1 MRKNISKPLIWLSVM
16 LVILFVCM
24 IFADLIQRDF
34 NKVEVSEFYFD
45 AGNGEILTYKLY
57 KPVSAT
63 KDNKSPAVLLMHGYQ
78 NDKETNA
85 AYSIELARRGI
96 VALSIDEYGHGGT
109 SLGIRERGYTQY
121 KFPNMEKT
129 ISGPERYL
137 VMMNFSNMDFHDEQY
152 SKGLKDSS
160 MGGRL
165 AYEMLKQMDFVD
177 VENLGITGHSMGTW
191 SSWTV
196 AADNPDHKCIVI
208 QCGEVADTKYFDDSI
223 KFNNVLMLQAKYDEF
238 NYFRDYQNTVAG
250 LEKTPLRYNTFALQ
264 DNPVEWNTT
273 YGSFED
279 GTARRMELLITNHRL
294 VTHNKNG
301 MAASMDWFTEAFG
314 ITKTIDSYNQTYMIK
329 EVLVLVAML
338 CAVFSILPLMI
349 LILKI
354 PFFKAVAQ
362 QLPDRPSRIK
372 NTRQWWKGAVIT
384 VLIAGLSYPFMTQLG
399 HGLLPLPENIFKMT
413 VGNGFVGW
421 YLFLIIIMVITLNS
435 TWKKSQKLGS
445 GLDYYDLGLG
455 CEKNPDKLSW
465 SLLGK
470 SSLVTLLMI
479 SFMYLLVTVT
489 QSLFMLDFRFI
500 WPFFKMFTLERFL
513 QFLVYIPIF
522 ALFFLLNN
530 AKIFGHMRQSR
541 ASEDTISS
549 LLICWLKNAFV
560 MIGGVFLMV
569 LIEYIPFFLEIGPGA
584 DLLFSSTFGGPF
596 MSLMILFIPQVIIFS
611 FLCTFINKK
620 TGHVYVSAFTVASLA
635 CWIVTGGSALF

>member
-1 MRKNISKPLIWLSVM
+1 MRKNVIKPFIWLSVL

-63 KDNKSPAVLLMHGYQ
+63 KDNKVPAVLLMHGYQ

-96 VALSIDEYGHGGT
+96 VALSIDEYGHGST
-109 SLGIRERGYTQY
+109 SIGLRERGYTQY
-121 KFPNMEKT
+121 KFPKMDKT
-129 ISGPERYL
+129 ISGPERFL
-137 VMMNFSNMDFHDEQY
+137 VMMNFSNMDFFEEQY

-160 MGGRL
+160 MGGKL

-177 VENLGITGHSMGTW
+177 ADNIGITGHSMGTW

-196 AADNPDHKCIVI
+196 AAYNPEHRCIII
-208 QCGEVADTKYFDDSI
+208 QCGEVADNKYFDDSI

-238 NYFRDYQNTVAG
+238 DYFRDYQNTVAG
-250 LEKTPLRYNTFALQ
+250 LENTPLRYSTFALQ
-264 DNPVEWNTT
+264 GKPVEWNKT
-273 YGSFED
+273 YGSFKD

-294 VTHNKNG
+294 TTHDRNG
-301 MAASMDWFTEAFG
+301 MAASMDWFTQAFG
-314 ITKTIDSYNQTYMIK
+314 ITNAIDSYNQVYMIK

-338 CAVFSILPLMI
+338 CAVFSMLPLML
-349 LILKI
+349 LILQI
-354 PFFKAVAQ
+354 PFFRSVAQ
-362 QLPDRPSRIK
+362 SLPDRPSKAK
-372 NTRQWWKGAVIT
+372 NTKQWWKGAVIT

-421 YLFLIIIMVITLNS
+421 YLFLIIVMVITLNS
-435 TWKKSQKLGS
+435 TWKKSHKLGS
-445 GLDYYDLGLG
+445 PLDYYDLGLG
-455 CEKNPDKLSW
+455 YENKPEKLSW
-465 SLLGK
+465 SLLRK
-470 SSLVTLLMI
+470 SALVTLIMVG
-479 SFMYLLVTVT
+479 FMYLLVTIT
-489 QSLFMLDFRFI
+489 HYLFLLDFRFI
-500 WPFFKMFTLERFL
+500 WPFFKVFTLERFL

-530 AKIFGHMRQSR
+530 AKIFGHMRQAR
-541 ASEDTISS
+541 ASEESISS
-549 LLICWLKNAFV
+549 LLTCWLKNAFV
-560 MIGGVFLMV
+560 MIGGVFLIV

-596 MSLMILFIPQVIIFS
+596 MSLMILFIPQVIVFS

>member
-1 MRKNISKPLIWLSVM
+1 MRKNVIKPFIWLSVL

-63 KDNKSPAVLLMHGYQ
+63 KDNKVPAVLLMHGYQ

-96 VALSIDEYGHGGT
+96 VALSIDEYGHGST
-109 SLGIRERGYTQY
+109 SIGLRERGYTQY
-121 KFPNMEKT
+121 KFPKMDKT
-129 ISGPERYL
+129 ISGPERFL
-137 VMMNFSNMDFHDEQY
+137 VMMNFSNMDFFEEQY

-160 MGGRL
+160 MGGKL

-177 VENLGITGHSMGTW
+177 ADNIGITGHSMGTW

-196 AADNPDHKCIVI
+196 AAYNPEHRCIII
-208 QCGEVADTKYFDDSI
+208 QCGEVADNKYFDDSI

-238 NYFRDYQNTVAG
+238 DYFRDYQNTVAG
-250 LEKTPLRYNTFALQ
+250 LENTPLRYSTFALQ
-264 DNPVEWNTT
+264 DKPVEWNKT
-273 YGSFED
+273 YGSFKD

-294 VTHNKNG
+294 TTHDRNG
-301 MAASMDWFTEAFG
+301 MAASMDWFTQAFG
-314 ITKTIDSYNQTYMIK
+314 ITNAIDSYNQVYMIK

-338 CAVFSILPLMI
+338 CAVFSMLPLML
-349 LILKI
+349 LILQI
-354 PFFKAVAQ
+354 PFFRSVAQ
-362 QLPDRPSRIK
+362 SLPDRPSKAK
-372 NTRQWWKGAVIT
+372 NTKQWWKGAVIT

-421 YLFLIIIMVITLNS
+421 YLFLIIVMVITLNS
-435 TWKKSQKLGS
+435 TWKKSHKLGS
-445 GLDYYDLGLG
+445 PLDYYDLGLG
-455 CEKNPDKLSW
+455 YENKPEKLSW
-465 SLLGK
+465 SLLRK
-470 SSLVTLLMI
+470 SALVTLIMVG
-479 SFMYLLVTVT
+479 FMYLLVTIT
-489 QSLFMLDFRFI
+489 HYLFLLDFRYI
-500 WPFFKMFTLERFL
+500 WPFFKVFTLERFL

-530 AKIFGHMRQSR
+530 AKIFGHMRQAR
-541 ASEDTISS
+541 ASEESISS
-549 LLICWLKNAFV
+549 LLTCWLKNAFV
-560 MIGGVFLMV
+560 MIGGVFLIV

-596 MSLMILFIPQVIIFS
+596 MSLMILFIPQVIVFS

>member
-1 MRKNISKPLIWLSVM
+1 MRKNVIKPFIWLSVL

-63 KDNKSPAVLLMHGYQ
+63 KDNKVPAVLLMHGYQ

-96 VALSIDEYGHGGT
+96 VALSIDEYGHGST
-109 SLGIRERGYTQY
+109 SIGLRERGYTQY
-121 KFPNMEKT
+121 KFPKMDKT
-129 ISGPERYL
+129 ISGPERFL
-137 VMMNFSNMDFHDEQY
+137 VMMNFSNMDFFEEQY

-160 MGGRL
+160 MGGKL

-177 VENLGITGHSMGTW
+177 ADNIGITGHSMGTW

-196 AADNPDHKCIVI
+196 AAYNPEHRCIII
-208 QCGEVADTKYFDDSI
+208 QCGEVADNKYFDDSI

-238 NYFRDYQNTVAG
+238 DYFRDYQNTVAG
-250 LEKTPLRYNTFALQ
+250 LENTPLRYSTFALQ
-264 DNPVEWNTT
+264 DKPVEWNKT
-273 YGSFED
+273 YGSFKD

-294 VTHNKNG
+294 TTHDRNG
-301 MAASMDWFTEAFG
+301 MAASMDWFTKAFG
-314 ITKTIDSYNQTYMIK
+314 ITNAIDSYNQVYMIK

-338 CAVFSILPLMI
+338 CAVFSMLPLML
-349 LILKI
+349 LILQI
-354 PFFKAVAQ
+354 PFFRSVAQ
-362 QLPDRPSRIK
+362 SLPDRPSKAK
-372 NTRQWWKGAVIT
+372 NTKQWWKGAVIT

-421 YLFLIIIMVITLNS
+421 YLFLIIVMVITLNS
-435 TWKKSQKLGS
+435 TWKKSHKLGS
-445 GLDYYDLGLG
+445 PLDYYDLGLG
-455 CEKNPDKLSW
+455 YENKPEKLSW
-465 SLLGK
+465 SLLRK
-470 SSLVTLLMI
+470 SALVTLIMVG
-479 SFMYLLVTVT
+479 FMYLLVTIT
-489 QSLFMLDFRFI
+489 HYLFLLDFRFI
-500 WPFFKMFTLERFL
+500 WPFFKVFTLERFL

-530 AKIFGHMRQSR
+530 AKIFGHMRQAR
-541 ASEDTISS
+541 ASEESISS
-549 LLICWLKNAFV
+549 LLTCWLKNAFV
-560 MIGGVFLMV
+560 MIGGVFLIV

-596 MSLMILFIPQVIIFS
+596 MSLMILFIPQVIVFS

>member
-1 MRKNISKPLIWLSVM
+1 
-16 LVILFVCM
+16 M

-63 KDNKSPAVLLMHGYQ
+63 KDNKVPAVLLMHGYQ

-96 VALSIDEYGHGGT
+96 VALSIDEYGHGST
-109 SLGIRERGYTQY
+109 SIGLRERGYTQY
-121 KFPNMEKT
+121 KFPKMDKT
-129 ISGPERYL
+129 ISGPERFL
-137 VMMNFSNMDFHDEQY
+137 VMMNFSNMDFFEEQY

-160 MGGRL
+160 MGGKL

-177 VENLGITGHSMGTW
+177 ADNIGITGHSMGTW

-196 AADNPDHKCIVI
+196 AAYNPEHRCIII
-208 QCGEVADTKYFDDSI
+208 QCGEVADNKYFDDSI

-238 NYFRDYQNTVAG
+238 DYFRDYQNTVAG
-250 LEKTPLRYNTFALQ
+250 LENTPLRYSTFALQ
-264 DNPVEWNTT
+264 DKPVEWNKT
-273 YGSFED
+273 YGSFKD

-294 VTHNKNG
+294 TTHDRNG
-301 MAASMDWFTEAFG
+301 MAASMDWFTQAFG
-314 ITKTIDSYNQTYMIK
+314 ITNAIDSYNQVYMIK

-338 CAVFSILPLMI
+338 CAVFSMLPLML
-349 LILKI
+349 LILQI
-354 PFFKAVAQ
+354 PFFRSVAQ
-362 QLPDRPSRIK
+362 SLPDRPSKAK
-372 NTRQWWKGAVIT
+372 NTKQWWKGAVIT

-421 YLFLIIIMVITLNS
+421 YLFLIIVMVITLNS
-435 TWKKSQKLGS
+435 TWKKSHKLGS
-445 GLDYYDLGLG
+445 PLDYYDLGLG
-455 CEKNPDKLSW
+455 YENKPEKLSW
-465 SLLGK
+465 SLLRK
-470 SSLVTLLMI
+470 SALVTLIMVG
-479 SFMYLLVTVT
+479 FMYLLVTIT
-489 QSLFMLDFRFI
+489 HYLFLLDFRFI
-500 WPFFKMFTLERFL
+500 WPFFKVFTLERFL

-530 AKIFGHMRQSR
+530 AKIFGHMRQAR
-541 ASEDTISS
+541 ASEESISS
-549 LLICWLKNAFV
+549 LLTCWLKNAFV
-560 MIGGVFLMV
+560 MIGGVFLIV

-596 MSLMILFIPQVIIFS
+596 MSLMILFIPQVIVFS